1 VIFAIPAELDRWYV
15 YHLYFRHTITYMA
28 LAFAVQDVNCVLCL
42 PASKVREP
50 REPSDLGH

>member
-1 VIFAIPAELDRWYV
+1 MIFAIPAELDRWYV